1 MAKRYYQLQELLE
14 AVNARLADLPELD
27 QSEFTKRTIY
37 YYVQQGLLP
46 RPPGLRRGPGTR
58 YPAEFVDRLLFIRRL
73 QSQEALSL
81 DHIRE
86 VLAETPPETIERV
99 ANGEEAVRLAQ
110 VGEAVPRDDEQTV
123 VLSSGAPDEPD
134 DERAPAPTLSVS
146 TMMDAPSQE
155 ENLRAGP
162 WATLVVARPLSDRER
177 RLLQRIAV
185 LVEEV
190 LDGDEP

>member
-14 AVNARLADLPELD
+14 AVNARLAALPELD
-27 QSEFTKRTIY
+27 QTEFTKRTIY
-37 YYVQQGLLP
+37 YYVQEGLLP
-46 RPPGLRRGPGTR
+46 RVPGLRRGPRTP

-86 VLAETPPETIERV
+86 VLADTPPETIERV
-99 ANGEEAVRLAQ
+99 ANGKEEVRLAR

-123 VLSSGAPDEPD
+123 VLSSAAPSEPD
-134 DERAPAPTLSVS
+134 DERAPTLSV
-146 TMMDAPSQE
+146 TAMTDVPSQE
-155 ENLRAGP
+155 ETLRAGP

-190 LDGDEP
+190 LEEDE